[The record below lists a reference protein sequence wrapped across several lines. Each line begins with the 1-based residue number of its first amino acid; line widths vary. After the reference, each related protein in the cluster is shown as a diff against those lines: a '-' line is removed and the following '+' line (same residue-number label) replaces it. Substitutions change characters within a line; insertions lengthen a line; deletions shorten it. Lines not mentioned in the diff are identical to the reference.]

1 MEREVKQIGRV
12 TFENLKFKELDVDR
26 MIETASEIT
35 SVSPSTIT
43 VCSGADEKKARIVV
57 MAGKDALD
65 VGINSA
71 EIAREAAS
79 VLGGGGSGRP
89 DFAQGGGTRIKKVP
103 NAIRKAEEIV
113 RKQLERKN

>member
-1 MEREVKQIGRV
+1 
-12 TFENLKFKELDVDR
+12 
-26 MIETASEIT
+26 MIKTASEL
-35 SVSPSTIT
+35 V
-43 VCSGADEKKARIVV
+43 KKNPEAVAVFYGTDKKTTRIVV
-57 MAGKDALD
+57 MAGKAAINL
-65 VGINSA
+65 GINASK
-71 EIAREAAS
+71 IAKEAAA